1 MSNCPNAYK
10 AKNQQMNQ
18 RIFTLLCAMLALGPV
33 QKAIAAEAGNK
44 APDCTLASIG
54 DGKSYNLQQFQGKVL
69 YIDFWA
75 SWCPPCLKSFP
86 FLNELE
92 QNLKDRGLQVIAINM
107 DESAEDAKAFLAKTP
122 AQFIVA
128 ADSNEQCARS
138 FDVKAMPSSYLI
150 DRNGVIRHV
159 QLGFRQGEAE
169 ELRKLAEQLLT
180 ESSEKK

>member
-1 MSNCPNAYK
+1 
-10 AKNQQMNQ
+10 MNQ
-18 RIFTLLCAMLALGPV
+18 RILTLLCAMLAFNPV
-33 QKAIAAEAGNK
+33 QKVIAAEAGSK

-92 QNLKDRGLQVIAINM
+92 QDLKDQGLQVIAINL
-107 DESAEDAKAFLAKTP
+107 DESSEDAKAFLAKTP

-128 ADSNEQCARS
+128 ADSNEQCARN
-138 FDVKAMPSSYLI
+138 FDVQAMPSSYLI
-150 DRNGVIRHV
+150 DRNGIIRHI
-159 QLGFRQGEAE
+159 QLGFRPGEAK
-169 ELRKLAEQLLT
+169 ELRALAEQLLA
-180 ESSEKK
+180 ESPERK

>member
-1 MSNCPNAYK
+1 
-10 AKNQQMNQ
+10 
-18 RIFTLLCAMLALGPV
+18 MLAFNPV
-33 QKAIAAEAGNK
+33 QKVIAAETGSK

-92 QNLKDRGLQVIAINM
+92 QDLKDQGLQVIAINL
-107 DESAEDAKAFLAKTP
+107 DESSEDAKAFLAKTP

-128 ADSNEQCARS
+128 ADSHEQCARN
-138 FDVKAMPSSYLI
+138 FDVQAMPSSYLI
-150 DRNGVIRHV
+150 DRNGIIRHI
-159 QLGFRQGEAE
+159 QLGFRSGEAK
-169 ELRKLAEQLLT
+169 ELRTLAEQLLA
-180 ESSEKK
+180 ESPERK

>member
-1 MSNCPNAYK
+1 
-10 AKNQQMNQ
+10 MNQ
-18 RIFTLLCAMLALGPV
+18 RILTLLCAMLALSPI
-33 QKAIAAEAGNK
+33 QKVMAAETGGK

-54 DGKSYNLQQFQGKVL
+54 DSKSYNLQQFQGKVL

-92 QNLKDRGLQVIAINM
+92 QDLKDQGLQVIAINL
-107 DESAEDAKAFLAKTP
+107 DESSEDAKAFLAKTP

-138 FDVKAMPSSYLI
+138 FDVQAMPSSYLI
-150 DRNGVIRHV
+150 DRNGIIRHI
-159 QLGFRQGEAE
+159 QLGFRSGEAK
-169 ELRKLAEQLLT
+169 ELRALVEQLLA
-180 ESSEKK
+180 ESPERR

>member
-1 MSNCPNAYK
+1 
-10 AKNQQMNQ
+10 
-18 RIFTLLCAMLALGPV
+18 MLALGPI
-33 QKAIAAEAGNK
+33 QKATAAEAGNK
-44 APDCTLASIG
+44 APDCALTSID

-92 QNLKDRGLQVIAINM
+92 QDLKGQGLQVIAINL
-107 DESAEDAKAFLAKTP
+107 DESAEDAQAFLAKTP

-128 ADSNEQCARS
+128 ADSNEQCARN

-159 QLGFRQGEAE
+159 QLGFRPGEAKA
-169 ELRKLAEQLLT
+169 LRALAEQLLT
-180 ESSEKK
+180 ESPGPK

>member
-1 MSNCPNAYK
+1 
-10 AKNQQMNQ
+10 MNQ
-18 RIFTLLCAMLALGPV
+18 RILTLLCAMLAFNPV
-33 QKAIAAEAGNK
+33 QKVIAAETGSK

-92 QNLKDRGLQVIAINM
+92 QDLKDQGLQVIAINL
-107 DESAEDAKAFLAKTP
+107 DESSEDAKAFLAKTP

-128 ADSNEQCARS
+128 ADSNEQCARN
-138 FDVKAMPSSYLI
+138 FDVQAMPSSYLI
-150 DRNGVIRHV
+150 DRNGIIRHI
-159 QLGFRQGEAE
+159 QLGFRPGEAK
-169 ELRKLAEQLLT
+169 ELRTLAEQLLA
-180 ESSEKK
+180 ESPERK

>member
-1 MSNCPNAYK
+1 
-10 AKNQQMNQ
+10 MNQ
-18 RIFTLLCAMLALGPV
+18 RILTLFCAMLALGPI
-33 QKAIAAEAGNK
+33 QTAIAAETGSK
-44 APDCTLASIG
+44 APDCTLTSIG
-54 DGKSYNLQQFQGKVL
+54 DGKSYNLQQFHGKVL

-92 QNLKDRGLQVIAINM
+92 QDLKEQGLQVIAINL
-107 DESAEDAKAFLAKTP
+107 DESSEDAQAFLAKTP

-128 ADSNEQCARS
+128 TDSNEQCARS

-159 QLGFRQGEAE
+159 QLGFRQGEAK
-169 ELRKLAEQLLT
+169 ELRTLAEQLLT
-180 ESSEKK
+180 ENPDPK